1 MKRITSSLLALLLA
15 LSMLIGMVPAA
26 YAAPADTI
34 ESIDSTE
41 TVDSTETEDV
51 SDESEDVAAYAAE
64 GEEEAVTSI
73 DLNTF
78 IKWLADENY
87 SVDGSK
93 YSGNKAAVTNGK
105 LNVTWSPVS
114 GCLGNNCTQV
124 HEGIDHN
131 SVATDRNVP
140 NKVNSDLAQF
150 YIANNGDSPTDVV
163 VSISNVRFTFNAAN
177 FVLYGNTGNK
187 GTFTASTV
195 RSGQL
200 YFRNTGNVIVE
211 NCEFEK
217 TVLTTFEATGETVVS
232 NCSFKDVYN
241 SYAIKDIRGANITV
255 KNTAI
260 TNCGGGIMISQPAET
275 TAVNSVTLT
284 GNVFTNVDSDT
295 EWSTKPTTRGI
306 IQIQENGVYTD
317 AALTVTNNTATS
329 CGPVL
334 RQRNNSA
341 IAKVEEI
348 KESLTEQFKSDLY
361 TENSTAKPSEPTG
374 VAMVGTTTYNT
385 LGEAISALNS
395 TNYTLTLLDQSAWDT
410 ATPVYWEAGTKNGY
424 AATLTDALTAAYK
437 VGADNIKIVCRPG
450 ADVSTMTHGH
460 VADNIT
466 IYGNNAYISGGE
478 CELEVDTYK
487 FSRETGAQ
495 DTTNGESLTKDI
507 TITAYELDN
516 LGVWGQRTT
525 GYTVTVNLTDCDG
538 KAIEGK
544 ENVQRVYISGTSGVN
559 NITLTG
565 CDFMTNNTSVY
576 SNADGAISIKGCS
589 FTGSKVPVNFNHK
602 ANGEQRLTV
611 SNSTFKN
618 CGDNGE
624 WNQFAAP
631 VRFVNSGSGT
641 QTASVNSCT
650 FTETVGSNGD
660 ILIGDGRTGEKS
672 NDVSLTVTGTTATVK
687 AQKPGYYDGAATD
700 TSKGAEK
707 NVTSSETVS
716 TSIADLV
723 KDASVIN
730 DEKSLRK
737 ALYEAPT
744 DGTVTTIK
752 LEGDVTLEMLYAAE
766 NFGTEKL
773 EDNAEGDTFNRYKR
787 GVHPTENDPDH
798 WNPLVTGQTQE
809 ERVVYGA
816 YYHMSAG
823 DERIARLVVKAGQ
836 SIVLDLNGHTIQK
849 KAGATH
855 GDWSVTCTDILGNYG
870 TLTITD
876 TSNGEK
882 GTIKG
887 LGYTTC
893 QGAVLHNYKGA
904 VMNVGAINVDGNA
917 AGMKAGTG
925 QYVVYNEGGNLSI
938 NGANIFDTATS
949 ASLLVNTAGAMSVK
963 NAQLYHPATKAIN
976 AKDGTVTIGE
986 NVEITSDA
994 SAIFATGSAVVTLNV
1009 APSIKA
1015 SAEGASAGTLVI
1027 EGDNATIKKDT
1038 SVEMEAPA
1046 GYEWRENVLV
1056 KKTVAAKIGSVE
1068 YGTLTE
1074 AIAAVNDG
1082 ETIVVNAGTY
1092 AITELNGLSN
1102 ANKAI
1107 TITAADNATVI
1118 LNAVDQGDVVYVHG
1132 AKITFNGITF
1142 NWSNDDYRG
1151 FKHASELVYNN
1162 CTINGKVFL
1171 YAASETFNNCTFNQ
1185 TAEDYNVWTYGAKK
1199 VAFNKCTFN
1208 CKGKAVNVYIE
1219 ANNASKEPQ
1228 TIEVTDVTVKSEKA
1242 NKAFLNIKNST
1253 QAYNVSFSGTNTVS
1267 GLDADGTTGSNL
1279 YQVEQPTITETSG
1292 NPVTIKEKQEDG
1304 TFKTVYEVKAPTAN
1318 GTEAHPYTLDD
1329 LSTMTRAEYIA
1340 AQERLGGT
1348 MYVTVGDYSYETNG
1362 TLGNGTADNSDRDS
1376 TKMNYYGAPGAK
1388 EGQYS
1393 DAAVGKNIVF
1403 VGGKITSGVT
1413 GYESIDKIGTSL
1425 LLAVPAYTNVTF
1437 RGTEFNNVMSFNYQL
1452 YTSPWSQL
1460 GELKF
1465 DGCTFNSIIVGAI
1478 AAQTLTFNKCTFT
1491 DYTNT
1496 VSANSSNPTW
1506 IRPAYGNWTKG
1517 DNEGQGSD
1525 FKSLTTIS
1533 FTGNTVTS
1541 TRPVKFERI
1550 AQWEMPTTVTV
1561 TGNSFDISAQTD
1573 DTSTKNVGLYFGA
1586 NAKFDLIAEGN
1597 TKSNATA
1604 GLYTGVYS
1612 APDGVQYAG
1621 LPAGSTVKDST
1632 GTDVEL
1638 EALTWKAAEEL
1649 TLKTTEELASVTN
1662 AKGTVNFA
1670 SLSDAI
1676 AAAADG
1682 DTVTL
1687 LKSCSGDGIVIPA
1700 GKFNDKGLIVE
1711 FNNYSYTVGG
1721 VLVGSTGTKSNAF
1734 QLNKDNTIIFQ
1745 TGKIYG
1751 DAAVAG
1757 DELTNWTGA
1766 PAIMLQNYSNLTLK
1780 NMEVVGGEQTVYT
1793 MSNNNGNVLIEDSI
1807 ITAGKA
1813 EGYTSP
1819 AFAFDACGFGS
1830 YVGPTVTVKNST
1842 INGDI
1847 EISYDTANEHNV
1859 SLSLET
1865 GTTISGKLVAGD
1877 NAEKVTVTKSN
1888 NVTLAAPSGYKWV
1901 DGTLTKI
1908 TYVAKVGMGKEFTS
1922 LQEAINY
1929 AEGDNDTVTLLAD
1942 TTEDVVI
1949 NKDITLDL
1957 GGKTLTNTNAG
1968 KATISVTSGTVT
1980 VKNGNVVGGTSYY
1993 NIEVTKDSNAN
2004 LTLEGVTATA
2014 GNTGS
2019 SMIDNWGTLT
2029 ITSGTYTGGLNVVK
2043 SEEGS
2048 KLTIT
2053 GGTFTLEYATNGY
2066 TGVVFAYGDT
2076 TISGGE
2082 FIQNLTTTGRWNHP
2096 TVILTGVVEG
2106 YTAIT
2111 RVTGGHFVNKM
2122 SGESIFRGVGKGTS
2136 DNFEV
2141 SGGTFNKS
2149 ISEDYCADGF
2159 IPTKNA
2165 DGTYGVKEG
2174 KYVAK
2179 VGSKKYET
2187 LADAIRLAA
2196 NGKTITL
2203 LANVT
2208 ENVEISKGKRV
2219 TLDLNGYT
2227 LNGGTGTAKAALTNY
2242 GTITIKDSSAAKTGT
2257 IKRDDNGTV
2266 GETSY
2271 YVIRNQGTMT
2281 IESGIVINNSGY
2293 KKANP
2298 TGSMVGSSLICNGDC
2313 NEGGTLTIKGGTFT
2327 QNNFIAIK
2335 NGALGVLHVSGGT
2348 ITSNH
2353 SAIQNWFKADI
2364 TGGEIKGQLW
2374 TDAYK
2379 ADESVGQTTIG
2390 GDAKF
2395 TGEIVMD
2402 IAGSVAPT
2410 LAINGGNLNV
2420 TNWRIT
2426 SAAANAGAKP
2436 AVSGGTFDRAVLPE
2450 YCADGFIPTQNA
2462 DGTYGV
2468 KEGTY
2473 VAETGGVYYE
2483 SLQAAIDAARRNG
2496 TVKLL
2501 ADTRENVT
2509 ISTPYLTLD
2518 LNGHTLN
2525 GGTEKGK
2532 PALTVTARVTVK
2544 DGSEAQ
2550 TGTIKREDTAE
2561 NSGVSSH
2568 YVIDVQGDGWLTF
2581 ESGNVKN
2588 ESGNAN
2594 GKGASLVRVGN
2605 DEVRK
2610 FPGLN
2615 IKGGTFT
2622 QDNFIVIKVDRGD
2635 LFLNGGTLNSANSY
2649 AIEDWHRATI
2659 KGGTVNGAVAAWTY
2673 SGGLNSDLTISGG
2686 TINGDVTSVNYG
2698 NAEGK
2703 TAKVSITGG
2712 TINGKL
2718 DTRSYDPAT
2727 NELTSIDDAAKA
2739 TIEVTGGT
2747 FNNDP
2752 TKYVVENSKVTNNG
2766 DGTFGV
2772 EKAYLAKVGETSY
2785 YTMDEAFKA
2794 QTASG
2799 EPILLLRDHTTGS
2812 TFNSGTINRTVD
2824 LNGHTWTCTGTD
2836 ANSAAFEINNPNVT
2850 LTVKNGKIVS
2860 SQLVGL
2866 IPSAMGG
2873 TIKYDNSGLV
2883 FEGVEMSTTA
2893 TSGIE
2898 TNGNNTN
2905 DSVTLKNSTLNV
2917 PNGFGIYFP
2926 SSGTLT
2932 IENSTI
2938 NAKTMGVQVC
2948 AGSLSINEGSAITV
2962 SDGPVD
2968 KTENDGAIQDG
2979 AAISIVNRTGYKG
2992 LGTITVTGGT
3002 FTAKTGNAAIKAYN
3016 WANNNETD
3024 FTEPTKV
3031 EVSGGTFSAEVPAD
3045 LCAPGYV
3052 PKDNGNGTYGV
3063 AKAPTVAKIGETE
3076 FTSLKDAIATAEAGA
3091 TIDIVSDI
3099 NTPTVSYEITKN
3111 LTINLNNK
3119 KITADGYDAVFQ
3131 ISGENANVVLNG
3143 PGEVV
3148 AVENTGSAGKYAMA
3162 VWACGAGCTVTIN
3175 GEINFSQNI
3184 THTDD
3189 PQMDMIYAS
3198 KGTIIIND
3206 GHYKSGTPAWTLN
3219 CKDAAYKDGTANII
3233 VNGGTF
3239 VGCDPRNNTAEGE
3252 GTSFV
3257 AAGVGVDQNTDGTF
3271 TAKPNMVAQIV
3282 DADGSSVAAYATL
3295 KEAVDAAKNGET
3307 VTLLADVDLDAQ
3319 IATGKAITINGQGK
3333 YTIKAT
3339 KKLVGTS
3346 NKAGMFYRTTSAQ
3359 GTLTFLNVT
3368 LDGNGVS
3375 KIFLNEGGAGETVFD
3390 GVTSINGGGISY
3402 GSGIHI
3408 SGGGSHAT
3416 IKNSTLTGS
3425 KGTTELSEANYFAA
3439 NDLWVGGNVYVTVE
3453 NSTIGYVFV
3462 NSAPS
3467 ATATNN
3473 VVHGQLTITGA
3484 NTRITYL
3491 SGEEEAADKLDKFGN
3506 NGSLVKIDSGN
3517 VETIFDKGSYEIS
3530 GGTFKTE
3537 VKPEWCADGYVPVD
3551 NGDGT
3556 YTVDEISTE
3565 ASYIDADGKLQLG
3578 LLKDLLYLSDSKGK
3592 KLTIYKDIEIDYVV
3606 LLNDRELNLN
3616 GHTLTV
3622 NDTFVAVTGSV
3633 KDTEDGKGL
3642 IKIDAKNLH
3651 LAPNN
3656 GNVGQIPIFD
3666 SAKGGYRLFNFTMT
3680 GRTIGKGNGVEVDL
3694 RPEFTNPE
3702 AYELMKAGSTNN
3714 ITFTVTISWM
3724 SENGP
3729 ASQEFI
3735 FVQRLVD
3742 NVADKNGNG
3751 FFFIILNGLDSDMV
3765 GSIKDIKAQGSIKS
3779 GTGVSVNSVYYDIPQ
3794 N

>member
-51 SDESEDVAAYAAE
+51 SDESEDVAAYAADTELTNYVVVKGIKGFE
-64 GEEEAVTSI
+64 GKQFATFEAAYNAIKPVMETLGLGEDTHVSTEAFDALFTDVTDGKATLTYTITGNVTYDETGLDHLLTMGRKTSHYLTNERHLINFKFIGATPERGATLTVNSNITLPYEWWGEKVTTSI
-73 DLNTF
+73 SFENLTITGSAPSGLYPHQAFFEGIDFAVNNCTLNG
-78 IKWLADENY
+78 IKIYNCSNVGGKYTITNSTLNGTGAPVDAYAIHLQGNESAPLTIKIDNNQISGYDRGINIDQNTAVAEITGNKISIKDAGRSCIQLSRLAKTT
-87 SVDGSK
+87 V
-93 YSGNKAAVTNGK
+93 SGNKLALTGGNAITLHECLLGTGAVPEIT
-105 LNVTWSPVS
+105 VT
-114 GCLGNNCTQV
+114 GNNIT
-124 HEGIDHN
+124 GSGYLIYDDA
-131 SVATDRNVP
+131 VANEKAFTSKNLNFTFDNTNTVASTVDKKTGVKGGVEYDLSEIVD
-140 NKVNSDLAQF
+140 NKVNGS
-150 YIANNGDSPTDVV
+150 
-163 VSISNVRFTFNAAN
+163 
-177 FVLYGNTGNK
+177 
-187 GTFTASTV
+187 ST
-195 RSGQL
+195 
-200 YFRNTGNVIVE
+200 
-211 NCEFEK
+211 
-217 TVLTTFEATGETVVS
+217 
-232 NCSFKDVYN
+232 
-241 SYAIKDIRGANITV
+241 
-255 KNTAI
+255 
-260 TNCGGGIMISQPAET
+260 P
-275 TAVNSVTLT
+275 
-284 GNVFTNVDSDT
+284 
-295 EWSTKPTTRGI
+295 
-306 IQIQENGVYTD
+306 
-317 AALTVTNNTATS
+317 
-329 CGPVL
+329 
-334 RQRNNSA
+334 
-341 IAKVEEI
+341 
-348 KESLTEQFKSDLY
+348 
-361 TENSTAKPSEPTG
+361 G

-385 LGEAISALNS
+385 LEEAISALNS
-395 TNYTLTLLDQSAWDT
+395 TDYTLTLLDESAWDT
-410 ATPVYWEAGTKNGY
+410 ATPVYWEAGTQRGY
-424 AATLTDALTAAYK
+424 VAKLTDALTAAYK
-437 VGADNIKIVCRPG
+437 VGADKIKIVCRPDT
-450 ADVSTMTHGH
+450 DVGTMTHGH

-904 VMNVGAINVDGNA
+904 VMNVGAIDVDGNA

-1340 AQERLGGT
+1340 AQTSLGGT
-1348 MYVTVGDYSYETNG
+1348 MYVTVGDYSYDTNG
-1362 TLGNGTADNSDRDS
+1362 VLGNGERNDTPGQTPDHSKLNA
-1376 TKMNYYGAPGAK
+1376 YGENGYLDEGNDGAN
-1388 EGQYS
+1388 
-1393 DAAVGKNIVF
+1393 GKNIVF
-1403 VGGKITSGVT
+1403 VGGKITSNVT

-1437 RGTEFNNVMSFNYQL
+1437 KGITFNNVMSFNYQL

-1465 DGCTFNSIIVGAI
+1465 DGCTFNGIIVGAI
-1478 AAQTLTFNKCTFT
+1478 AAQTLTFNKCTFAN
-1491 DYTNT
+1491 YTNT

-1517 DNEGQGSD
+1517 DNEGQGGD

-1550 AQWEMPTTVTV
+1550 AQWEMDTTVTA
-1561 TGNSFDISAQTD
+1561 TGNSFDISAQEGE
-1573 DTSTKNVGLYFGA
+1573 TSTKNVGLYFGA
-1586 NAKFDLIAEGN
+1586 NAKFDLVVEGN
-1597 TKSNATA
+1597 TKNGSTA
-1604 GLYTGVYS
+1604 ALYTAVYS
-1612 APDGVQYAG
+1612 APNGGQYAG
-1621 LPAGSTVKDST
+1621 LPAGSTVKDSN
-1632 GTDVEL
+1632 GQDAVL
-1638 EALTWKAAEEL
+1638 EDAYEWKSTKKL
-1649 TLKTTEELASVTN
+1649 TLKTTEEVAE
-1662 AKGTVNFA
+1662 
-1670 SLSDAI
+1670 LSTTDS
-1676 AAAADG
+1676 
-1682 DTVTL
+1682 
-1687 LKSCSGDGIVIPA
+1687 K
-1700 GKFNDKGLIVE
+1700 
-1711 FNNYSYTVGG
+1711 NNH
-1721 VLVGSTGTKSNAF
+1721 
-1734 QLNKDNTIIFQ
+1734 
-1745 TGKIYG
+1745 
-1751 DAAVAG
+1751 
-1757 DELTNWTGA
+1757 
-1766 PAIMLQNYSNLTLK
+1766 
-1780 NMEVVGGEQTVYT
+1780 
-1793 MSNNNGNVLIEDSI
+1793 
-1807 ITAGKA
+1807 
-1813 EGYTSP
+1813 
-1819 AFAFDACGFGS
+1819 
-1830 YVGPTVTVKNST
+1830 VTVRF
-1842 INGDI
+1842 
-1847 EISYDTANEHNV
+1847 A
-1859 SLSLET
+1859 
-1865 GTTISGKLVAGD
+1865 
-1877 NAEKVTVTKSN
+1877 
-1888 NVTLAAPSGYKWV
+1888 TLAAAVKA
-1901 DGTLTKI
+1901 
-1908 TYVAKVGMGKEFTS
+1908 AKP
-1922 LQEAINY
+1922 
-1929 AEGDNDTVTLLAD
+1929 GD
-1942 TTEDVVI
+1942 
-1949 NKDITLDL
+1949 
-1957 GGKTLTNTNAG
+1957 
-1968 KATISVTSGTVT
+1968 
-1980 VKNGNVVGGTSYY
+1980 
-1993 NIEVTKDSNAN
+1993 
-2004 LTLEGVTATA
+2004 
-2014 GNTGS
+2014 
-2019 SMIDNWGTLT
+2019 
-2029 ITSGTYTGGLNVVK
+2029 
-2043 SEEGS
+2043 
-2048 KLTIT
+2048 
-2053 GGTFTLEYATNGY
+2053 
-2066 TGVVFAYGDT
+2066 
-2076 TISGGE
+2076 
-2082 FIQNLTTTGRWNHP
+2082 
-2096 TVILTGVVEG
+2096 
-2106 YTAIT
+2106 
-2111 RVTGGHFVNKM
+2111 
-2122 SGESIFRGVGKGTS
+2122 
-2136 DNFEV
+2136 
-2141 SGGTFNKS
+2141 
-2149 ISEDYCADGF
+2149 
-2159 IPTKNA
+2159 
-2165 DGTYGVKEG
+2165 
-2174 KYVAK
+2174 
-2179 VGSKKYET
+2179 
-2187 LADAIRLAA
+2187 
-2196 NGKTITL
+2196 TITL
-2203 LANVT
+2203 LDNIKLTAAQT
-2208 ENVEISKGKRV
+2208 ISKKL
-2219 TLDLNGYT
+2219 TIDLNGKT
-2227 LNGGTGTAKAALTNY
+2227 LDSTAY
-2242 GTITIKDSSAAKTGT
+2242 QTIKLNAGADLTVMDSGTNGKITNSYAPGSAYPSTIYLNEPKTAFTLVSG
-2257 IKRDDNGTV
+2257 
-2266 GETSY
+2266 
-2271 YVIRNQGTMT
+2271 T
-2281 IESGIVINNSGY
+2281 IESDPNETSLQSVAINSKKVACTVNIQGGSVVVPAGATEGRSIVAG
-2293 KKANP
+2293 KD
-2298 TGSMVGSSLICNGDC
+2298 M
-2313 NEGGTLTIKGGTFT
+2313 TLNI
-2327 QNNFIAIK
+2327 
-2335 NGALGVLHVSGGT
+2335 SGGT
-2348 ITSNH
+2348 ITGGLHGVDAYGGSTVN
-2353 SAIQNWFKADI
+2353 I
-2364 TGGEIKGQLW
+2364 TGGKVTATHVDTGVIKE
-2374 TDAYK
+2374 AY
-2379 ADESVGQTTIG
+2379 GMRIIG
-2390 GDAKF
+2390 TANV
-2395 TGEIVMD
+2395 T
-2402 IAGSVAPT
+2402 
-2410 LAINGGNLNV
+2410 INGGEIQGIKMDDDGYKLNV
-2420 TNWRIT
+2420 PNVTL
-2426 SAAANAGAKP
+2426 
-2436 AVSGGTFDRAVLPE
+2436 VSGKVNGSFYSISIGTIVFTVDPTATITFEKDTVKNFLPSTVE
-2450 YCADGFIPTQNA
+2450 LVQNEN
-2462 DGTYGV
+2462 GTYGV
-2468 KEGTY
+2468 TKKVTY
-2473 VAETGGVYYE
+2473 VAEVNGTKYE
-2483 SLQAAIDAARRNG
+2483 TLQAAIDAAPRKG

-2501 ADTRENVT
+2501 ANTRENVT
-2509 ISTPYLTLD
+2509 IDKMMTLD

-2532 PALTVTARVTVK
+2532 PALTITARTVTIK
-2544 DGSEAQ
+2544 DSSAAQ
-2550 TGTIKREDTAE
+2550 TGTIMREDTAE

-2568 YVIDVQGDGWLTF
+2568 YVIDIQGNAWVMF

-2588 ESGNAN
+2588 NSGNTA
-2594 GKGASLVRVGN
+2594 GKGASLVRVG
-2605 DEVRK
+2605 DDSVAEY
-2610 FPGLN
+2610 PGLN

-2698 NAEGK
+2698 NAEGR

-2712 TINGKL
+2712 RVTGEL
-2718 DTRSYDPAT
+2718 DTRSYNPAT
-2727 NELTSIDDAAKA
+2727 SELTSIDDATKA
-2739 TIEVTGGT
+2739 TIKVTGGT
-2747 FNNDP
+2747 FEKDP
-2752 TKYVVENSKVTNNG
+2752 TKYVVEDSMVKKND

-2772 EKAYLAKVGETSY
+2772 EKAYLAKIGDTSY
-2785 YTMDEAFKA
+2785 YTMEEAFEA

-2799 EPILLLRDHTTGS
+2799 EPIVLLRDYTRGS
-2812 TFNSGTINRTVD
+2812 PFNSGSINRTVD
-2824 LNGHTWTCTGTD
+2824 LDGHTWTCTGTD
-2836 ANSAAFEINNPNVT
+2836 VNSAAFEINHSNVT

-2948 AGSLSINEGSAITV
+2948 AGSLKISGADTAITV
-2962 SDGPVD
+2962 TGDAVP

-2992 LGTITVTGGT
+2992 LGTITVTDGT

-3016 WANNNETD
+3016 WANNTETK

-3031 EVSGGTFSAEVPAD
+3031 GVSGGTFSAEVPAD

-3052 PKDNGNGTYGV
+3052 PKDNGDGTYGV
-3063 AKAPTVAKIGETE
+3063 KEGTYVAAIGEKKYATLAAAVDAAQNGDTITLLADVE
-3076 FTSLKDAIATAEAGA
+3076 QNTMLVIKKDITLDLAGKKIFN
-3091 TIDIVSDI
+3091 TIDIWSVTNKTYELLSIEAKVTITGNGTIDAKADDCYTINVKNGDLTIENGTFFGNVSVVQVEKGKLTI
-3099 NTPTVSYEITKN
+3099 NGGKFDLHQKWEGKNTYLINCIDDAFVDKTAEVAIYGGEFVDFDPNVSPEKKIDGKTPSFAAPGVGITKN
-3111 LTINLNNK
+3111 ENN
-3119 KITADGYDAVFQ
+3119 
-3131 ISGENANVVLNG
+3131 
-3143 PGEVV
+3143 
-3148 AVENTGSAGKYAMA
+3148 
-3162 VWACGAGCTVTIN
+3162 
-3175 GEINFSQNI
+3175 
-3184 THTDD
+3184 
-3189 PQMDMIYAS
+3189 
-3198 KGTIIIND
+3198 
-3206 GHYKSGTPAWTLN
+3206 
-3219 CKDAAYKDGTANII
+3219 
-3233 VNGGTF
+3233 
-3239 VGCDPRNNTAEGE
+3239 
-3252 GTSFV
+3252 
-3257 AAGVGVDQNTDGTF
+3257 TF
-3271 TAKPNMVAQIV
+3271 TAQAGMAAQIV
-3282 DADGSSVAAYATL
+3282 DADGNSVAAYATL
-3295 KEAVDAAKNGET
+3295 KEAVNAAKSGET
-3307 VTLLADVDLDAQ
+3307 VIVLKE
-3319 IATGKAITINGQGK
+3319 ATVEERITAEANITIDLNQKTVTVADGAGTMLKTTGDVTIKNGILTSAVTANIIDAYGKLKLESVKIYGSTVDGSNLVNVLGNAEVTIDAASEIEADGVGVAVFVGAKSADKDAK
-3333 YTIKAT
+3333 YTLNIYGKVIQKGKSYAISGNGSYP
-3339 KKLVGTS
+3339 GTS
-3346 NKAGMFYRTTSAQ
+3346 YINIYEGAEVKANNIAEKKDCCAIYQPQAGEINVYGGLVEGYCAIVMKS
-3359 GTLTFLNVT
+3359 GTLN
-3368 LDGNGVS
+3368 
-3375 KIFLNEGGAGETVFD
+3375 
-3390 GVTSINGGGISY
+3390 
-3402 GSGIHI
+3402 I
-3408 SGGGSHAT
+3408 SGGTVRGIRNDNVLGDNNSAGNGASYDGSA
-3416 IKNSTLTGS
+3416 IVVDSRKTGY
-3425 KGTTELSEANYFAA
+3425 A
-3439 NDLWVGGNVYVTVE
+3439 GNVKINVTGGTVE
-3453 NSTIGYVFV
+3453 SYYSTAIREIGNDSSMTQLVELTV
-3462 NSAPS
+3462 TGGEIRGASKNL
-3467 ATATNN
+3467 TNAENDILVRDISVSN
-3473 VVHGQLTITGA
+3473 VA
-3484 NTRITYL
+3484 
-3491 SGEEEAADKLDKFGN
+3491 
-3506 NGSLVKIDSGN
+3506 
-3517 VETIFDKGSYEIS
+3517 IS
-3530 GGTFKTE
+3530 GGTFNHE
-3537 VKPEWCADGYVPVD
+3537 VQADYCAVGYEPSEKDASGMYTVQKVSGNAYYVD
-3551 NGDGT
+3551 NGKPVYGDLEKLLADSATNSKAIMLLDDVVTYGT
-3556 YTVDEISTE
+3556 DFLYLRANKT
-3565 ASYIDADGKLQLG
+3565 IDLNGKTLVLPGKLFGFGKIIDSTDGAG
-3578 LLKDLLYLSDSKGK
+3578 LLKIGDMDGSQLPSDNGYLP
-3592 KLTIYKDIEIDYVV
+3592 V
-3606 LLNDRELNLN
+3606 LDK
-3616 GHTLTV
+3616 
-3622 NDTFVAVTGSV
+3622 AV
-3633 KDTEDGKGL
+3633 E
-3642 IKIDAKNLH
+3642 
-3651 LAPNN
+3651 
-3656 GNVGQIPIFD
+3656 
-3666 SAKGGYRLFNFTMT
+3666 GYRLYSYTMKLFKT
-3680 GRTIGKGNGVEVDL
+3680 GYNVVGNGNTVKFAVQIEFANLDAWNKIAVDDNSVELVF
-3694 RPEFTNPE
+3694 EAKWNTNVSIFRFE
-3702 AYELMKAGSTNN
+3702 DTQLDKIAKDVTEEKRIGYFILTINGFNN
-3714 ITFTVTISWM
+3714 ISGVEFRMTPQIKCKLFTQTI
-3724 SENGP
+3724 
-3729 ASQEFI
+3729 
-3735 FVQRLVD
+3735 D
-3742 NVADKNGNG
+3742 T
-3751 FFFIILNGLDSDMV
+3751 IIY
-3765 GSIKDIKAQGSIKS
+3765 K
-3779 GTGVSVNSVYYDIPQ
+3779 
-3794 N
+3794 